1 MNIGV
6 AVLATLAD
14 VVEHRFHVT
23 LCALHA
29 LMKTAQGVVSLVVI
43 KFGDGSNRF
52 PTVGGVTVL
61 ARDIQIAMRAVGSR
75 GALVHPA
82 GKRAEDE

>member
-6 AVLATLAD
+6 AVLATCAD

-29 LMKTAQGVVSLVVI
+29 LVKAAQGVMSLVVI

-61 ARDIQIAMRAVGSR
+61 AGNIQIAMRAVGSR